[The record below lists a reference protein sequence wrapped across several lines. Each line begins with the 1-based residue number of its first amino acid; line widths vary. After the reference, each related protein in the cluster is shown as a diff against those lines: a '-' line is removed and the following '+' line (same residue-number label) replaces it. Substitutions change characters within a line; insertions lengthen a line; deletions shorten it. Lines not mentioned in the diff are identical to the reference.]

1 MRVISGLFKILAVVV
16 FLLPAL
22 AVPSRADYYSY
33 VDSSGVVHFTNV
45 PTSAKFK
52 WLMSETAPPRPTPLG
67 VGAPKGGSGGIN
79 GYSKA
84 KPYARRGASYDTLIN
99 NISSTYGIETALV
112 KAIIKVESDF
122 DTYAVSEDG
131 AAGLMQL
138 MPETAAKMGVKDIHD
153 PGQNVRGGVKFFKK
167 LLGTFKSDLRL
178 ALAAYNA
185 GENAVLK
192 YGKVPPYPETRNY
205 VEKVLR
211 YRDQYKKAS
220 G

>member
-1 MRVISGLFKILAVVV
+1 MGRVSGLFKILAVAG
-16 FLLPAL
+16 FFAL
-22 AVPSRADYYSY
+22 ASPPEADADYYSY
-33 VDSSGVVHFTNV
+33 VDSKGVIHITNA
-45 PTSAKFK
+45 PTSSRYK
-52 WLMSETAPPRPTPLG
+52 WRMPESGRSSAS
-67 VGAPKGGSGGIN
+67 GAGKRQAVSR
-79 GYSKA
+79 S
-84 KPYARRGASYDTLIN
+84 SYDTLID
-99 NISSTYGIETALV
+99 NISSAHGVETALV
-112 KAIIKVESDF
+112 KAMIKVESDF
-122 DTYAVSEDG
+122 DTYAISEDG

-138 MPETAAKMGVKDIHD
+138 MPDTAAKMGVIDIHD

-211 YRDQYKKAS
+211 YRDKYKKAS

>member
-1 MRVISGLFKILAVVV
+1 
-16 FLLPAL
+16 
-22 AVPSRADYYSY
+22 
-33 VDSSGVVHFTNV
+33 
-45 PTSAKFK
+45 
-52 WLMSETAPPRPTPLG
+52 
-67 VGAPKGGSGGIN
+67 PKGGSGGIN

>member
-1 MRVISGLFKILAVVV
+1 MRCLSGLFKVLAVVV
-16 FLLPAL
+16 FLLPAS

-33 VDSSGVVHFTNV
+33 VDSSGVVHLSNV
-45 PTSAKFK
+45 PTSSKFK
-52 WLMSETAPPRPTPLG
+52 WLMSEKRHSSA
-67 VGAPKGGSGGIN
+67 SGG
-79 GYSKA
+79 GKS
-84 KPYARRGASYDTLIN
+84 YARRGSSYDTLIS

-167 LLGTFKSDLRL
+167 LLWTFKSDLRL

-192 YGKVPPYPETRNY
+192 YGKIPPYPETRNY
-205 VEKVLR
+205 VEKVLM
-211 YRDQYKKAS
+211 YRDRYKKAS

>member
-1 MRVISGLFKILAVVV
+1 MSHL
-16 FLLPAL
+16 
-22 AVPSRADYYSY
+22 
-33 VDSSGVVHFTNV
+33 NV

-52 WLMSETAPPRPTPLG
+52 WLMSENGRSSA
-67 VGAPKGGSGGIN
+67 SGG
-79 GYSKA
+79 G
-84 KPYARRGASYDTLIN
+84 KPSARRGSSYDTLIN

-138 MPETAAKMGVKDIHD
+138 MPDTAAKMGVKDIHD
-153 PGQNVRGGVKFFKK
+153 PGQNVRGGVKFLKK
-167 LLGTFKSDLRL
+167 LLWTFKSDLRL

-205 VEKVLR
+205 VEKVLM
-211 YRDQYKKAS
+211 YRDRYKKVS

>member
-1 MRVISGLFKILAVVV
+1 
-16 FLLPAL
+16 
-22 AVPSRADYYSY
+22 
-33 VDSSGVVHFTNV
+33 
-45 PTSAKFK
+45 
-52 WLMSETAPPRPTPLG
+52 
-67 VGAPKGGSGGIN
+67 
-79 GYSKA
+79 
-84 KPYARRGASYDTLIN
+84 
-99 NISSTYGIETALV
+99 
-112 KAIIKVESDF
+112 
-122 DTYAVSEDG
+122 VSEDG

>member
-1 MRVISGLFKILAVVV
+1 MRIVSGLFKVLVMAG
-16 FLLPAL
+16 FFAL
-22 AVPSRADYYSY
+22 AFAAESRADYYSY
-33 VDSSGVVHFTNV
+33 VDSSGVVHLTNV

-52 WLMSETAPPRPTPLG
+52 WLMSE
-67 VGAPKGGSGGIN
+67 KGYSSASGG
-79 GYSKA
+79 G